1 MSSFVRGMTGKKKAH
16 KIIKDERPK
25 ENLGQRWNNLKVR
38 KIEHKE
44 KKEKDASRLTFQIF
58 VVTKTQC

>member
-1 MSSFVRGMTGKKKAH
+1 M
-16 KIIKDERPK
+16 IKDERPK
-25 ENLGQRWNNLKVR
+25 ENLGQRWNKLKVR

-44 KKEKDASRLTFQIF
+44 KKETDASRLTFQIV

>member
-1 MSSFVRGMTGKKKAH
+1 M
-16 KIIKDERPK
+16 IKDERPK

>member
-1 MSSFVRGMTGKKKAH
+1 M
-16 KIIKDERPK
+16 IKDERPK
-25 ENLGQRWNNLKVR
+25 ENLGHRWNNLKVR